1 MNPPR
6 VVVVGAGITGL
17 ALAHRL
23 SSRARAE
30 GRALTLAVFDAGT
43 IPGGHARTTREH
55 GYVVEAGPNGFLDRS
70 PGPLEMAKEL
80 GLESELIEAS
90 VAAKRRY
97 IVRGGRLRRV
107 PDSPATFLT
116 SDALSPPGQG
126 APPVRAV
133 GERSAARTRRPC
145 TSSPRA
151 GSGPRRPTCWST
163 PRSPASRR
171 ATAACSRCRP
181 RSRSWPQME
190 QDHGSLIQAMIA
202 RRKLG
207 QGPPRLWTLRG
218 GMGDLAHAAAR
229 ALGPS
234 LHLETP
240 VTGLARNGDGWHL
253 ALGDGTG
260 WAADEV
266 LLALPATGAAR
277 VTGGLDHGLSTAL
290 AATPFSSVAVVAL
303 AFRASDLPRPLD
315 GYGYLVTRGE
325 GMATLGVVWESSL
338 FEGRAPEGHVLVR
351 AILGGPRRPDVAER
365 SPEETTQLARTEF
378 AQIMGVH
385 AEPAHAW
392 TFRWPMAI
400 AQYTRG
406 HAARRDEAR
415 AALRAHPGL
424 ALVGTSYDGVSFGSA
439 IDAGRAEADRVI
451 ERMPART

>member
-6 VVVVGAGITGL
+6 VAVVGAGITGL

-55 GYVVEAGPNGFLDRS
+55 GYLVEAGPNGFLDRS

-116 SDALSPPGQG
+116 SDALSPRGKARLLFEPWASG
-126 APPVRAV
+126 PPAHEETVH
-133 GERSAARTRRPC
+133 EFSTRRIGPEAADMLVDAAV
-145 TSSPRA
+145 SGISA
-151 GSGPRRPTCWST
+151 GDSRVLSL
-163 PRSPASRR
+163 PA
-171 ATAACSRCRP
+171 AFPLMA
-181 RSRSWPQME
+181 QME
-190 QDHGSLIQAMIA
+190 QDHGSLIKAMFA

-207 QGPPRLWTLRG
+207 QGPPRLLTLRG

-234 LHLETP
+234 LHLDTP
-240 VTGLARNGDGWHL
+240 VSGLARDGEGWHL
-253 ALGDGTG
+253 TLGGGTG

-277 VTGGLDHGLSTAL
+277 VTSGLDHALSAGL
-290 AATPFSSVAVVAL
+290 AATPFSNVAVVAL
-303 AFRASDLPRPLD
+303 AFRAADLPRPLD

-325 GMATLGVVWESSL
+325 GLATLGVVWESTL

-365 SPEETTQLARTEF
+365 SPEEATQLARSEF

-385 AEPAHAW
+385 AEPVHAW

-415 AALRAHPGL
+415 AALKAYPGL
-424 ALVGTSYDGVSFGSA
+424 ALVGTSYDGVSLGSA

-451 ERMPART
+451 ERMTAHT

>member
-1 MNPPR
+1 MTPAR
-6 VVVVGAGITGL
+6 VAIVGAGITGL

-23 SSRARAE
+23 SARARAE

-43 IPGGHARTTREH
+43 TPGGHARTTHEH
-55 GYVVEAGPNGFLDRS
+55 GYLVEAGPNGFLDRS

-116 SDALSPPGQG
+116 SDALSPLGKARLLFEPWASG
-126 APPVRAV
+126 PPAHEETVH
-133 GERSAARTRRPC
+133 EFSTRRIGPEAADMLVDAAV
-145 TSSPRA
+145 SGISA
-151 GSGPRRPTCWST
+151 GDSRVLSL
-163 PRSPASRR
+163 PA
-171 ATAACSRCRP
+171 AFPLMAE
-181 RSRSWPQME
+181 ME
-190 QDHGSLIQAMIA
+190 QAHGSLIKAMFA
-202 RRKLG
+202 RRKQG
-207 QGPPRLWTLRG
+207 QGPARLLTLRG

-229 ALGPS
+229 ALGPD
-234 LHLETP
+234 LHLGIP
-240 VTGLARNGDGWHL
+240 VTGLARTDTGWRL

-260 WAADEV
+260 WQADEV

-277 VTGGLDHGLSTAL
+277 VTSGLDHALSTGL
-290 AATPFSSVAVVAL
+290 AATPFSNVAVVAL
-303 AFRASDLPRPLD
+303 AFRDSDLPRPLD

-325 GMATLGVVWESSL
+325 GMATLGVVWESTL
-338 FEGRAPEGHVLVR
+338 FAGRAPAGHVLVR
-351 AILGGPRRPDVAER
+351 AILGGPRRPDVAEQT
-365 SPEETTQLARTEF
+365 PEAATELARREF
-378 AQIMGVH
+378 AQIMGVN

-406 HAARRDEAR
+406 HGARREQAR
-415 AALRAHPGL
+415 AALAAHPGL

-439 IDAGRAEADRVI
+439 IDAGRAEADRVLA
-451 ERMPART
+451 RMDARS